1 MRRIAVFCRNHSKKT
16 TEQKM
21 TMRKDLIREI
31 EELLPTFSKGQKTIA
46 NYLLH
51 NYDKAAY
58 LTAARLGREVGVSES
73 TVVRFAIELG
83 FDGYPGLQQ
92 NLREIIRTRLTTKQ
106 RMVVTNTRIG
116 NGDILNSV
124 LESDI
129 DNIRRTLD
137 EIDHNAFNEAVH
149 KIINAKSIYIIGMR
163 SSGSL
168 ASFLA
173 HYFRLMFD
181 DVRLVQTT
189 SGSEMFEHIFRIGK
203 DDVMV
208 AISFPRYSARLV
220 NAVAYAKEQACNIIS
235 ITDSM
240 TSPIAPYASQTLVC
254 RSDMASIV
262 DSFVA
267 PLSILNALIVAVA
280 REMQP
285 SLDDVFDK
293 LERIWDEYDVYA
305 KVQG

>member
-1 MRRIAVFCRNHSKKT
+1 
-16 TEQKM
+16 M

-149 KIINAKSIYIIGMR
+149 KIINAKSI
-163 SSGSL
+163 
-168 ASFLA
+168 
-173 HYFRLMFD
+173 
-181 DVRLVQTT
+181 
-189 SGSEMFEHIFRIGK
+189 
-203 DDVMV
+203 
-208 AISFPRYSARLV
+208 
-220 NAVAYAKEQACNIIS
+220 
-235 ITDSM
+235 
-240 TSPIAPYASQTLVC
+240 
-254 RSDMASIV
+254 
-262 DSFVA
+262 
-267 PLSILNALIVAVA
+267 
-280 REMQP
+280 
-285 SLDDVFDK
+285 
-293 LERIWDEYDVYA
+293 
-305 KVQG
+305 